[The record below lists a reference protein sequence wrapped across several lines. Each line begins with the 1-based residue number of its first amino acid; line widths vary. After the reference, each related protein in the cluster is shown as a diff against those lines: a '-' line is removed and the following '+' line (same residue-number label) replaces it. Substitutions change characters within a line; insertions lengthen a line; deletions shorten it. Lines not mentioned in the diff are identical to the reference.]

1 MLDLAINLLQTAERG
16 RVRRGSQYGNSR
28 EKVVWNQGLEERNQ
42 LGLEGMGRGVDG
54 EVKEG
59 R

>member
-1 MLDLAINLLQTAERG
+1 MLDLPINLLQTAVRG

-28 EKVVWNQGLEERNQ
+28 ERVVWNQELEERNQ
-42 LGLEGMGRGVDG
+42 LGLEGMGVDG